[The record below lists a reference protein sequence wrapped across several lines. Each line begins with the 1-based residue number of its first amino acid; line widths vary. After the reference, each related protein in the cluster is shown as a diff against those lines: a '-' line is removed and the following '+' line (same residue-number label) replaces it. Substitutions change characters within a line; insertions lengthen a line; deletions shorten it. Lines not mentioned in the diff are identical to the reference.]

1 MVNHQIYL
9 WLRHAGEILQRD
21 ASRLSIGFPIHCI
34 ARRRANRDLDRP
46 RLDLDQVQQAHRIAD
61 KVILDRANW
70 LSRKV
75 SRGGSWF
82 WQFLCVIANI
92 FWCNDQHTADLALT
106 ITIII
111 HVHFLVAAFW
121 HFGVFW
127 WFVPIV
133 IHSPMMRLMVTSG
146 DRIASIRRWRTL
158 ARSAR
163 FPIIWV
169 IL

>member
-1 MVNHQIYL
+1 MRFLVYRSRR
-9 WLRHAGEILQRD
+9 LRSSPSLVVVRVFHRT
-21 ASRLSIGFPIHCI
+21 
-34 ARRRANRDLDRP
+34 ARRHANRDPDH
-46 RLDLDQVQQAHRIAD
+46 RLDLAQVPQAHRIAD
-61 KVILDRANW
+61 KVILDRAN
-70 LSRKV
+70 LSIRIV
-75 SRGGSWF
+75 SRGVSWF

-92 FWCNDQHTADLALT
+92 FGCNDQHTADLALT

-121 HFGVFW
+121 HFGAFW

-163 FPIIWV
+163 LPII
-169 IL
+169 